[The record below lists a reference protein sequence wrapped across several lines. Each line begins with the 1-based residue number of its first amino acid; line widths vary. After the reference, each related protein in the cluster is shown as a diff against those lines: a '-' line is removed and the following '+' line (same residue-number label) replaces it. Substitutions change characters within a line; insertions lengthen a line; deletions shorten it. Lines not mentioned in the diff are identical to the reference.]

1 LGTRRSNLDVIFK
14 LNAATLLVNDFT
26 KPYAFQYQGSWLA
39 RRILALMGW
48 RVQFEGFPT
57 LQGVAVVYPHTSNWD
72 FPVMV
77 LVKWAIG
84 VQVMFWGKDKLFDV
98 PVLGAWMRWI
108 GGVPVNRTAPG
119 GVVGQAVQIFEA
131 HKAANKYLWLG
142 LAPEGTRKQIPG
154 WRSGFYRTAYQSKVP
169 LCIVKL
175 DYKKREVSATDFV
188 MLTGDETQDMARIA
202 TIYQGVQ
209 GLYPELAA
217 PVQMLDPKIARQDT
231 VVK

>member
-1 LGTRRSNLDVIFK
+1 
-14 LNAATLLVNDFT
+14 LNHFA
-26 KPYAFQYQGSWLA
+26 KPHAFQYQGSWLA
-39 RRILALMGW
+39 SRILKLMGW

-72 FPVMV
+72 FPLMVM
-77 LVKWAIG
+77 VKWAIG

-98 PVLGAWMRWI
+98 PVLGSWMRWI

-119 GVVGQAVQIFEA
+119 GVVGQAVKIFEQHKQA
-131 HKAANKYLWLG
+131 HKYLWLG
-142 LAPEGTRKQIPG
+142 LSPEGTRKRIPG
-154 WRSGFYRTAYQSKVP
+154 WRSGFYQTAYQSKVP

-175 DYKKREVSATDFV
+175 DYKKREVCATDFV
-188 MLTGDETQDMARIA
+188 VLTGDEKRDMTRIA

-209 GLYPELAA
+209 GLYPELAT
-217 PVQMLDPKIARQDT
+217 PVQMLDPKISRQDT

>member
-14 LNAATLLVNDFT
+14 LNTATLPVNDFT

-57 LQGVAVVYPHTSNWD
+57 RQGVAVVYPHTSNWD

-77 LVKWAIG
+77 LAKWAIG

-119 GVVGQAVQIFEA
+119 GVVGQAWRL
-131 HKAANKYLWLG
+131 KARESRF
-142 LAPEGTRKQIPG
+142 LAGAVAFTELHINPKCLCASSNSITKSA
-154 WRSGFYRTAYQSKVP
+154 RSVRRT
-169 LCIVKL
+169 L
-175 DYKKREVSATDFV
+175 
-188 MLTGDETQDMARIA
+188 
-202 TIYQGVQ
+202 
-209 GLYPELAA
+209 
-217 PVQMLDPKIARQDT
+217 
-231 VVK
+231 